1 LLLDTHVLLWALR
14 EDAQLSRPARKLI
27 EDGENQIFV
36 SAASIWEIA
45 IKQAR
50 GLLRLDMETVVEIL
64 KAQSFEELP
73 VRIAHTLHLRDL
85 PNHHRDPFDRILIA
99 QSITEHLRL
108 MTADETI
115 LSYEGI
121 AGFHPLP
128 V

>member
-1 LLLDTHVLLWALR
+1 VDQRLSKAARATIGDTEYPVT
-14 EDAQLSRPARKLI
+14 I
-27 EDGENQIFV
+27 
-36 SAASIWEIA
+36 SAASFWEIA
-45 IKQAR
+45 IKRAR
-50 GLLRLDMETVVEIL
+50 GRIIVDL
-64 KAQSFEELP
+64 EELAAAIKADGFESLP
-73 VRIAHTLHLRDL
+73 VTIGHTLTLQNL
-85 PNHHRDPFDRILIA
+85 ANNHRDPFDRILIA